1 MLFSYQTARM
11 LAVIL
16 FLFGGGSLFA
26 YRQIATSQLR
36 KRLFWFGIGG
46 VLLSVML
53 TMAIHVWGIPRG
65 LSAQYFPNATWTE
78 DPSIELDR
86 YFEPDG
92 TGRRTDR
99 YLDFNPNDFNNRYPF
114 SGKTFTVKWEG
125 FVYLPNA
132 GTQISI
138 DSNFDSWLF
147 IDDTLTEF
155 RMVTP
160 QSLDI
165 GTPAARP
172 YLKKG
177 WSFDE
182 RRKNQQLNFAW
193 VVNDDA
199 HFLLGVPEVADY
211 ELSFR
216 CTPFS
221 YPGSS
226 PQQVSVFLDGTQIGD
241 LLLKEGW
248 ETYTLP
254 VPSAVIE
261 KRGAGSVNVILHFS
275 RLTKPSDVIAG
286 SGDTRE
292 LAAAFDRVE
301 LRQISPSSAS
311 SIAESLPGKTFA
323 PGIHKIVVR
332 AKSNQSNPFI
342 RLICQKANQ
351 PRPNLI
357 TEDDLFP
364 TQMSQESLWDHLAR
378 ERLLLKGLIV
388 FESII
393 LLLWLGVFADSMWM
407 YMCQPQKWLSADH
420 IAIAA
425 ICGFAFLIRLFFIFE
440 MKKIDPNFLILP
452 DGTDHLNYLFF
463 ARGFLRG
470 YWPALTHEPFFQA
483 PMISFYFIF
492 CSWLFGEGMTKI
504 RIMTALLSSLSV
516 LFTFL
521 IARRVFNRPIA
532 YIAAILCAC
541 NGVLIFY
548 DTSFLLEPLFIFFN
562 LTALWLMLHYK
573 THLSLSTTIPVGIL
587 VGLTMLTRSTIVL
600 LLPFLLGWM
609 LLWHTRAIKKIAGH
623 VLMIGLFA
631 LLVILPVSIRNY
643 YSRPSHPFVL
653 MNTNGGITFWIGNNA
668 SSTGV
673 YAWSSQVEAE
683 TKARMKT
690 DGTSYAD
697 EVLRFV
703 KEQPLQYLQLE
714 FRKLKYFWRGYEIG
728 NNIPYYVFRQLSS
741 ILRLPW
747 INFVLIGPFGL
758 IGMILA
764 FRRWREAFLL
774 YGYVC
779 VQLLATLLFFAL
791 ARYRLP
797 VVPVLSI
804 FAAYTLWRCFES
816 LRQKKWEIFIGIF
829 CSFVVLYLVFHYPD
843 AARFYEQHQGS
854 PMPLSRLFRYWDVF
868 YTW

>member
-1 MLFSYQTARM
+1 MNMLFSFQTARM

-36 KRLFWFGIGG
+36 KRLVWFGIGG
-46 VLLSVML
+46 ALLSVIL

-65 LSAQYFPNATWTE
+65 LSAQYFPNATWTV
-78 DPSIELDR
+78 DPSIELVR
-86 YFEPDG
+86 YFESDG

-99 YLDFNPNDFNNRYPF
+99 FIDFNPNDFNNRYPF

-125 FVYLPNA
+125 FLYLPKA

-155 RMVTP
+155 RLAAP
-160 QSLDI
+160 HAIDI
-165 GTPAARP
+165 GAPAARP

-182 RRKNQQLNFAW
+182 SRKERQLNFAW
-193 VVNDDA
+193 AVNDDA
-199 HFLLGVPEVADY
+199 HVMLGIQAVADY

-226 PQQVSVFLDGTQIGD
+226 PQKVSVFLEGRQIGD
-241 LLLKEGW
+241 LSLKDGW
-248 ETYTLP
+248 ETYTLS

-261 KRGAGSVNVILHFS
+261 KLGTGSVNVMLRFS
-275 RLTKPSDVIAG
+275 RVTKPSDVIAG
-286 SGDTRE
+286 SGDTRA
-292 LAAAFDRVE
+292 LAAAFDTIE
-301 LRQISPSSAS
+301 LRQVSPSVAS
-311 SIAESLPGKTFA
+311 HLLLPNNTLASGV
-323 PGIHKIVVR
+323 HKIAIH
-332 AKSNQSNPFI
+332 AKSSLANPFI
-342 RLICQKANQ
+342 RLIGLKGNQ
-351 PRPNLI
+351 PRSNLI

-364 TQMSQESLWDHLAR
+364 AQMSQESLLNGVAR

-393 LLLWLGVFADSMWM
+393 LLLWFGVLADGMWM
-407 YMCQPQKWLSADH
+407 YMRQPQKWLSADH

-492 CSWLFGEGMTKI
+492 CSWLLGEGMTKI
-504 RIMTALLSSLSV
+504 RLMTALLSSLSV

-521 IARRVFNRPIA
+521 IARRVFNRPVA

-562 LTALWLMLHYK
+562 LTALWLMLNYK
-573 THLSLSTTIPVGIL
+573 AQLSLSTTIPVGII

-600 LLPFLLGWM
+600 LLPFLLVWM
-609 LLWHTRAIKKIAGH
+609 LLWHARAIKKISGH
-623 VLMIGLFA
+623 FLMIGLFA

-643 YSRPSHPFVL
+643 YSRPSHPLVL

-668 SSTGV
+668 SSTGE
-673 YAWSSQVEAE
+673 YAWSSQLEAK
-683 TKARMKT
+683 TKMRMKT

-714 FRKLKYFWRGYEIG
+714 LKKLKYFWRGYEIG

-741 ILRLPW
+741 ILKLPW
-747 INFVLIGPFGL
+747 LNFVLIGPLGL

-816 LRQKKWEIFIGIF
+816 LRQKKWGVCIGIF
-829 CSFVVLYLVFHYPD
+829 CAFVVFYLVFHYPD

-854 PMPLSRLFRYWDVF
+854 PMPLSRLLRYWDVF